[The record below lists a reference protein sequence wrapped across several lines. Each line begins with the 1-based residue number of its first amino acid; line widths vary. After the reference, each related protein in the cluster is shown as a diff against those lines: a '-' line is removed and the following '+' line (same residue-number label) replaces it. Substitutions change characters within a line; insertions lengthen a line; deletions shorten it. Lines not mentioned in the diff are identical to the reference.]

1 MIVLL
6 GEWRHRDTFSMEQ
19 LITIKGLQEKSRE
32 TGHRGGE
39 GEWERDTK
47 SEKKKDS
54 DNRRK
59 LQ

>member
-1 MIVLL
+1 MIVLP

-47 SEKKKDS
+47 SEKKE
-54 DNRRK
+54 RFR
-59 LQ
+59 Q

>member
-39 GEWERDTK
+39 GEWERDTE
-47 SEKKKDS
+47 SEKKKE
-54 DNRRK
+54 RFR
-59 LQ
+59 Q